1 MTFLTRCYI
10 FSSDIEELDQPS
22 TNVDVKSEAA
32 EEPGPSRKRVI
43 DSDDEEDETN
53 YLAPEPDLKKIRT
66 GEETHYIPDEYAVVK
81 REFAIV
87 KGENELLPVFKSC
100 RDFYIS
106 SGIYYG
112 PIKTRAHKFNF
123 SITLTKGETIERVR
137 THLENL
143 LPGNSSL
150 GFYANPKKTTIN
162 IFPMLKKDDDGE
174 LCVLALFKGRRTLL
188 SRAALS
194 DLGEVSMQAVVKS
207 QKIIKNPSTTEFKN
221 SVTHIWKVVIQ
232 ELKINPKPKQIP
244 NTEID
249 EPRELMFF
257 TPKK

>member
-1 MTFLTRCYI
+1 MSYCQHLKAVEI
-10 FSSDIEELDQPS
+10 FIFP
-22 TNVDVKSEAA
+22 
-32 EEPGPSRKRVI
+32 
-43 DSDDEEDETN
+43 
-53 YLAPEPDLKKIRT
+53 
-66 GEETHYIPDEYAVVK
+66 
-81 REFAIV
+81 
-87 KGENELLPVFKSC
+87 
-100 RDFYIS
+100 

-112 PIKTRAHKFNF
+112 PIKTRAPKFNF

-194 DLGEVSMQAVVKS
+194 DLGEVSMQAVSKS
-207 QKIIKNPSTTEFKN
+207 QKIIKDPSTTEFKN
-221 SVTHIWKVVIQ
+221 SQTHIWKIVIQ
-232 ELKINPKPKQIP
+232 ELKINPKQIP
-244 NTEID
+244 DTEID
-249 EPRELMFF
+249 EPSELMLFMMRNMMNPNIIMGYYF
-257 TPKK
+257 ISCA